1 MQFKLKELLGNAEE
15 MTGISDTAISIMMMI
30 KMTIVIKQLHL

>member
-1 MQFKLKELLGNAEE
+1 MQFKLKELLGNSEE
-15 MTGISDTAISIMMMI
+15 MTSVSDTAISVIMMI